1 MRTNSLVYLRRIKH
15 TAGMTLSDQVRKA
28 IRQSGLSRYRLALES
43 GVDEASLSR
52 FMAGSGI
59 TTTTLDAIA
68 KVLRLEVTMKGP
80 TKAVMNRAKR

>member
-1 MRTNSLVYLRRIKH
+1 
-15 TAGMTLSDQVRKA
+15 MTFSDQVRRA
-28 IRQSGLSRYRLALES
+28 IRDCGLTRYRIAQEA
-43 GVDEASLSR
+43 GVEQASLSR
-52 FMAGSGI
+52 FMAGAGV